1 VLVESGA
8 RGPRICLNVGM
19 RRKGSGLV
27 IAAALL
33 MVLPA
38 HAYSG
43 RWLVVE
49 NVDTGTCY
57 RMTAMPGGAN
67 WRRLAVFNTFR
78 QAGRWT
84 WEHRG
89 GVCRNSP
96 VFS

>member
-1 VLVESGA
+1 
-8 RGPRICLNVGM
+8 M

-33 MVLPA
+33 TALPA

-57 RMTAMPGGAN
+57 RMTAIPGGTN
-67 WRRLAVFNTFR
+67 WRKLGIFNTFR